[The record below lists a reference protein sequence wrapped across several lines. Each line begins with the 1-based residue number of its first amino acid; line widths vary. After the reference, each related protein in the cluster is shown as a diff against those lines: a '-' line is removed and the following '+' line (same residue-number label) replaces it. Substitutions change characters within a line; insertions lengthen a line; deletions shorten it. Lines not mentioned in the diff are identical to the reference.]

1 MINMTTMT
9 TEKPTKTATTTTVK
23 KPARKIISASPFGV
37 RIHDKQALMK
47 LTGIEHTCVR
57 KN

>member
-1 MINMTTMT
+1 MTTMT

-37 RIHDKQALMK
+37 RIHDKQALMR
-47 LTGIEHTCVR
+47 LTGLEHTCIR
-57 KN
+57 RN